1 MELPQKILDG
11 IWEYCRL
18 NKITDVDGFIIK
30 MVNQG
35 FTVEKYGATPS
46 ERIVEKEVEKIVE
59 VPVEKIVEVIKEV
72 DKIIEKE
79 VYITNDEATK
89 ELTDKINSLE
99 NDIKTLRD
107 SNITLSK
114 ETGDRGKTIME
125 LESKIIELTRE
136 LEIEK
141 EKPKEQ
147 PKKDI
152 YGESKK
158 GFFGSNIN
166 DIWKNKNK

>member
-1 MELPQKILDG
+1 MELPQKILDDV
-11 IWEYCRL
+11 WEYCRL

-30 MVNQG
+30 MVKQG

-89 ELTDKINSLE
+89 ELTNKINSLE
-99 NDIKTLRD
+99 NDIKTVRD
-107 SNITLSK
+107 SNIILSK
-114 ETGDRGKTIME
+114 ETGDRAKTIME
-125 LESKIIELTRE
+125 LNGKIIELTRE
-136 LEIEK
+136 LDLEK
-141 EKPKEQ
+141 EKPKEEV
-147 PKKDI
+147 KKDI